1 VYTQI
6 STNSIDVHTGDDT
19 VYGATRLSA
28 YGLMKFLGTL
38 NTALNF
44 VLRLTLLFKYP
55 LKLPP
60 GVYTLATLEDIPVA
74 YLPPFD
80 KANDSIFP
88 RGRDETLRPIGDY
101 YDFSDA
107 NKGAFE
113 TRLVR

>member
-1 VYTQI
+1 MYI
-6 STNSIDVHTGDDT
+6 DDT

-44 VLRLTLLFKYP
+44 VNPTANTTIQTPAKAT
-55 LKLPP
+55 P

-80 KANDSIFP
+80 KANDSYFP
-88 RGRDETLRPIGDY
+88 RGRDETQYGPIGDY
-101 YDFSDA
+101 VYDFSDA
-107 NKGAFE
+107 NRGF
-113 TRLVR
+113 

>member
-38 NTALNF
+38 NTALNLLI
-44 VLRLTLLFKYP
+44 LRLTLLFKYP
-55 LKLPP
+55 LKLLRCLH
-60 GVYTLATLEDIPVA
+60 TTLEDIPVA

-80 KANDSIFP
+80 KAN
-88 RGRDETLRPIGDY
+88 L
-101 YDFSDA
+101 FS
-107 NKGAFE
+107 
-113 TRLVR
+113 